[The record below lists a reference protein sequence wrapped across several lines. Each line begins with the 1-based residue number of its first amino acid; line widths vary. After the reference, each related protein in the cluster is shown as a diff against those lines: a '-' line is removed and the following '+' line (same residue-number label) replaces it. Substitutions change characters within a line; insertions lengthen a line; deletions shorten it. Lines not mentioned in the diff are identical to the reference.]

1 MSKMRAMRFLT
12 ILLPLLLLAT
22 SAAQAEPT
30 KADCK
35 AYAESVEDLCDR
47 LGLSAEITGRALL
60 NAVESWIES
69 QDTETIERVIREI
82 EETTAGVKS
91 CEDAGLS
98 HKVVAVKGMC
108 MKLESA
114 VLPWLKSVAVVDPC
128 QALIN
133 QASRKRATD
142 LDGAIADLE
151 RSVTECT
158 GESWLPEAHRNLAEM
173 YFERGDIE
181 NDDYAKGREQTRQA
195 IEFAE
200 AYDEENRRA
209 FRAILAKPT
218 IEAGERLMEAGAYE
232 EAKRHWEAY
241 VEIFGCST
249 FDVLFDVEQV
259 AQGAWMLRDLRD
271 AHCQLSRACVE
282 LGDTAC
288 VRNLMLPAAKDYKD
302 DLRPIR
308 DLTRRTFELAAETTG
323 EGREKLYILGF
334 DLLTVWQDL
343 DPDSHQIDGLLEE
356 TLLAQPRKERLSLL
370 RATDKCWI
378 PIQVA
383 EALRQE
389 REDFIQEAEIAAA
402 CGDSGAEAQRILS
415 EFYVQAAHDKLD
427 RLGGIV
433 RSVRGRRATIK
444 EVEEQLLPKIT
455 DSAEAAK
462 IRSRLAEEKTRLQRE
477 IARAE
482 REKDEMYSGC
492 TELLATI
499 QWNIARETDY
509 LREELDFKQGCCGFL
524 MANTNRWTDW
534 MRSRPEG
541 ERLADAE
548 IEKKERLMKAYCAP

>member
-1 MSKMRAMRFLT
+1 MRFLT
-12 ILLPLLLLAT
+12 FLFPLLLVSA
-22 SAAQAEPT
+22 SAAQAQPT

-35 AYAESVEDLCDR
+35 AYAESIRELCDR
-47 LGLSAEITGRALL
+47 LGLSPEITGRALL
-60 NAVESWIES
+60 NTVEEWIES
-69 QDTETIERVIREI
+69 QDTQTIEQVIGEI
-82 EETTAGVKS
+82 EEATAGVRS
-91 CEDAGLS
+91 CEAAGLS

-108 MKLESA
+108 MRLESA

-128 QALIN
+128 QSLIN

-151 RSVTECT
+151 RSVSECT

-181 NDDYAKGREQTRQA
+181 KDDYPKGQDQTRQA
-195 IEFAE
+195 MKFSED
-200 AYDEENRRA
+200 YDEENRRA

-218 IEAGERLMEAGAYE
+218 IEAGDELMELGAFE

-241 VEIFGCST
+241 IDIFGCSS
-249 FDVLFDVEQV
+249 FDVLFDAEQV
-259 AQGAWMLRDLRD
+259 AQGAYMLRELRD

-288 VRNLMLPAAKDYKD
+288 VRNLMVPAAEEHKG

-334 DLLTVWQDL
+334 DLLTMWREL
-343 DPDSHQIDGLLEE
+343 DPDSRQINGLLER
-356 TLLAQPRKERLSLL
+356 TLLAQARDERLALL

-378 PIQVA
+378 PMQVA

-389 REDFIQEAEIAAA
+389 SEDFIEEAELAAA
-402 CGDSGAEAQRILS
+402 CGDSGAEAQQILCD
-415 EFYVQAAHDKLD
+415 FYVQAANDKLD
-427 RLGGIV
+427 QLGGIV
-433 RSVRGRRATIK
+433 RSVRGRRATIR
-444 EVEEQLLPKIT
+444 EVEEQLLPKIK

-462 IRSRLAEEKTRLQRE
+462 IRSRLAEERAKMHGE

-524 MANTNRWTDW
+524 LANTKRWTDW

-548 IEKKERLMKAYCAP
+548 IDKKERLMKGYCAPERD